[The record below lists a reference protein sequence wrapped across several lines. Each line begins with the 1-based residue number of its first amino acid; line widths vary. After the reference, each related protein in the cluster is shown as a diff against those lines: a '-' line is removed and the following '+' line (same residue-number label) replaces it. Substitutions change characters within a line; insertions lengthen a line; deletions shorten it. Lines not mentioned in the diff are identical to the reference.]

1 MAKKNPIAAAA
12 KKMAAAPVSNSTVEV
27 KAAETKTV
35 KAEAPK
41 AEAKKAEEPKKETA
55 KKAPAK
61 RTTAKDIKTSV
72 VVQFA
77 GKEVTEKDLIAAVKK
92 AYTKKG
98 NKVGDIKTIPNVR
111 TYVAIDGGM
120 YENPRYALY
129 QSDYTCLIANKANE
143 PADITATIACKCCE
157 SGDLIQENIQL
168 PEMRRDDLLA
178 VLTTGA
184 YNFTMA
190 SNYNRLCRPALV
202 MVRNGKAR
210 LAVRRQTFADLV
222 DCDL

>member
-35 KAEAPK
+35 KAEAK

-77 GKEVTEKDLIAAVKK
+77 GKEVAEKDLIAAVKK

-98 NKVGDIKTIPNVR
+98 NKVGDIKTIEI
-111 TYVAIDGGM
+111 YVKPEESAAYYVVNGVGAD
-120 YENPRYALY
+120 
-129 QSDYTCLIANKANE
+129 DYKIEL
-143 PADITATIACKCCE
+143 
-157 SGDLIQENIQL
+157 
-168 PEMRRDDLLA
+168 
-178 VLTTGA
+178 
-184 YNFTMA
+184 
-190 SNYNRLCRPALV
+190 
-202 MVRNGKAR
+202 
-210 LAVRRQTFADLV
+210 
-222 DCDL
+222 

>member
-27 KAAETKTV
+27 KAAETKAEAP

-98 NKVGDIKTIPNVR
+98 NKVGDIRTIEI
-111 TYVAIDGGM
+111 YVKPEESAAYYVVNGIGAD
-120 YENPRYALY
+120 
-129 QSDYTCLIANKANE
+129 DYKIEL
-143 PADITATIACKCCE
+143 
-157 SGDLIQENIQL
+157 
-168 PEMRRDDLLA
+168 
-178 VLTTGA
+178 
-184 YNFTMA
+184 
-190 SNYNRLCRPALV
+190 
-202 MVRNGKAR
+202 
-210 LAVRRQTFADLV
+210 
-222 DCDL
+222 

>member
-27 KAAETKTV
+27 KAAEAAETKTV

-98 NKVGDIKTIPNVR
+98 NNVGDIKTIEI
-111 TYVAIDGGM
+111 YVKPEESAAYYVVNGIGAD
-120 YENPRYALY
+120 
-129 QSDYTCLIANKANE
+129 DYKIEL
-143 PADITATIACKCCE
+143 
-157 SGDLIQENIQL
+157 
-168 PEMRRDDLLA
+168 
-178 VLTTGA
+178 
-184 YNFTMA
+184 
-190 SNYNRLCRPALV
+190 
-202 MVRNGKAR
+202 
-210 LAVRRQTFADLV
+210 
-222 DCDL
+222 

>member
-35 KAEAPK
+35 KAEAKAEAPK
-41 AEAKKAEEPKKETA
+41 AEAKKAEEPKKET

-98 NKVGDIKTIPNVR
+98 NKVGDIKTIEI
-111 TYVAIDGGM
+111 YVKPEESAAYYVVNGIGAD
-120 YENPRYALY
+120 
-129 QSDYTCLIANKANE
+129 DYKIEL
-143 PADITATIACKCCE
+143 
-157 SGDLIQENIQL
+157 
-168 PEMRRDDLLA
+168 
-178 VLTTGA
+178 
-184 YNFTMA
+184 
-190 SNYNRLCRPALV
+190 
-202 MVRNGKAR
+202 
-210 LAVRRQTFADLV
+210 
-222 DCDL
+222 

>member
-27 KAAETKTV
+27 KATEAVETKTV

-98 NKVGDIKTIPNVR
+98 NKVGDIKTIEI
-111 TYVAIDGGM
+111 YVKPEESAAYYVVNGVGAD
-120 YENPRYALY
+120 
-129 QSDYTCLIANKANE
+129 DYKIEL
-143 PADITATIACKCCE
+143 
-157 SGDLIQENIQL
+157 
-168 PEMRRDDLLA
+168 
-178 VLTTGA
+178 
-184 YNFTMA
+184 
-190 SNYNRLCRPALV
+190 
-202 MVRNGKAR
+202 
-210 LAVRRQTFADLV
+210 
-222 DCDL
+222 

>member
-35 KAEAPK
+35 KAEAK

-98 NKVGDIKTIPNVR
+98 NKVGDIKTIEI
-111 TYVAIDGGM
+111 YVKPEESAAYYVVNGEG
-120 YENPRYALY
+120 
-129 QSDYTCLIANKANE
+129 SDDYKVTL
-143 PADITATIACKCCE
+143 
-157 SGDLIQENIQL
+157 
-168 PEMRRDDLLA
+168 
-178 VLTTGA
+178 
-184 YNFTMA
+184 
-190 SNYNRLCRPALV
+190 
-202 MVRNGKAR
+202 
-210 LAVRRQTFADLV
+210 
-222 DCDL
+222 

>member
-12 KKMAAAPVSNSTVEV
+12 KKMAAAPVSNSTVEAEAAV
-27 KAAETKTV
+27 KAEA

-41 AEAKKAEEPKKETA
+41 AETKKAEEPKKETA

-98 NKVGDIKTIPNVR
+98 NKVGDIKTIEI
-111 TYVAIDGGM
+111 YVKPEESAAYYVVNGIGAD
-120 YENPRYALY
+120 
-129 QSDYTCLIANKANE
+129 DYKIEL
-143 PADITATIACKCCE
+143 
-157 SGDLIQENIQL
+157 
-168 PEMRRDDLLA
+168 
-178 VLTTGA
+178 
-184 YNFTMA
+184 
-190 SNYNRLCRPALV
+190 
-202 MVRNGKAR
+202 
-210 LAVRRQTFADLV
+210 
-222 DCDL
+222 

>member
-27 KAAETKTV
+27 KAAEAAETKTV
-35 KAEAPK
+35 KAEAK
-41 AEAKKAEEPKKETA
+41 AEAPKAEEPKKETA

-98 NKVGDIKTIPNVR
+98 NKVGDIKTIEI
-111 TYVAIDGGM
+111 YVKPEESAAYYVVNGIGAD
-120 YENPRYALY
+120 
-129 QSDYTCLIANKANE
+129 DYKIEL
-143 PADITATIACKCCE
+143 
-157 SGDLIQENIQL
+157 
-168 PEMRRDDLLA
+168 
-178 VLTTGA
+178 
-184 YNFTMA
+184 
-190 SNYNRLCRPALV
+190 
-202 MVRNGKAR
+202 
-210 LAVRRQTFADLV
+210 
-222 DCDL
+222 